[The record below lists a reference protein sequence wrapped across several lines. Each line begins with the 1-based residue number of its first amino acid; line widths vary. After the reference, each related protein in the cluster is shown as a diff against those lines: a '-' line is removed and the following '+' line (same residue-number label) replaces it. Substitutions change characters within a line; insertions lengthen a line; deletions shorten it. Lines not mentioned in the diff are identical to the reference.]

1 LRDWGVSRQRYWGCP
16 IPVINCEFCGSLPV
30 PEKDLPVKLPE
41 DVSFDGVG
49 SPIKQMPEFYNCDC
63 PSCGKPA
70 KRETD
75 TFDTFFESSWYFAR
89 YACKDNTSGMLDDR
103 AKYWLKNGVDQYV
116 GGVEHAILHLLYA
129 RFFNKLMRDEG
140 LLENDE
146 PFKKLLTQGMV
157 LKDGSKMSKSKGNT
171 VDPQEMISKYGADTV
186 RLFIL
191 FAAPPTQDLEWSDQG
206 LEGSHRFVQKIFRL
220 VNSFI
225 SDTNGAEFSH
235 IDLTGLNAVQKE
247 IRNKVYTTLEKV
259 SDDLDRRHSFN
270 TAIAALMELTN
281 SLVRFDKTDANSLSI
296 KYEAINIL
304 LKMLSP
310 ITPHICH
317 HLFKE
322 LGNTEAI
329 VDSVW
334 PKVDK
339 KALVK
344 DEVEVVVQVNGKLR
358 AKISCGVNLE
368 NSELEKLAMQDDN
381 VSRFISDN
389 EIVKIII
396 VPNKLVNIVVK

>member
-1 LRDWGVSRQRYWGCP
+1 
-16 IPVINCEFCGSLPV
+16 
-30 PEKDLPVKLPE
+30 
-41 DVSFDGVG
+41 
-49 SPIKQMPEFYNCDC
+49 
-63 PSCGKPA
+63 
-70 KRETD
+70 
-75 TFDTFFESSWYFAR
+75 
-89 YACKDNTSGMLDDR
+89 
-103 AKYWLKNGVDQYV
+103 
-116 GGVEHAILHLLYA
+116 
-129 RFFNKLMRDEG
+129 MRDEG

-146 PFKKLLTQGMV
+146 PFKNLLTQGMV

-225 SDTNGAEFSH
+225 SDANGADFSH
-235 IDLTGLNAVQKE
+235 IDLTGLNTEQKE

-270 TAIAALMELTN
+270 TAIAALMELTY

-329 VDSVW
+329 VDTFW

-339 KALVK
+339 RALVK
-344 DEVEVVVQVNGKLR
+344 DEIEVVVQVNGKLR

-381 VSRFISDN
+381 VSKFISDN

>member
-1 LRDWGVSRQRYWGCP
+1 
-16 IPVINCEFCGSLPV
+16 
-30 PEKDLPVKLPE
+30 
-41 DVSFDGVG
+41 
-49 SPIKQMPEFYNCDC
+49 
-63 PSCGKPA
+63 
-70 KRETD
+70 
-75 TFDTFFESSWYFAR
+75 
-89 YACKDNTSGMLDDR
+89 
-103 AKYWLKNGVDQYV
+103 
-116 GGVEHAILHLLYA
+116 
-129 RFFNKLMRDEG
+129 MRDEG

-225 SDTNGAEFSH
+225 SDTNGADFSH

-317 HLFKE
+317 HLFKS
-322 LGNTEAI
+322 LGNKEAI

-344 DEVEVVVQVNGKLR
+344 DEIEVVVQVNGKLR

-396 VPNKLVNIVVK
+396 VPNKLVNIVVR

>member
-1 LRDWGVSRQRYWGCP
+1 
-16 IPVINCEFCGSLPV
+16 
-30 PEKDLPVKLPE
+30 
-41 DVSFDGVG
+41 
-49 SPIKQMPEFYNCDC
+49 
-63 PSCGKPA
+63 
-70 KRETD
+70 
-75 TFDTFFESSWYFAR
+75 
-89 YACKDNTSGMLDDR
+89 MLDDR

-146 PFKKLLTQGMV
+146 PFKNLLTQGMV

-225 SDTNGAEFSH
+225 SNTNGADFSH
-235 IDLTGLNAVQKE
+235 IDLTGLNTVQKE

-322 LGNTEAI
+322 LGNKEAI

-344 DEVEVVVQVNGKLR
+344 DEIEVVVQVNGKLR

>member
-1 LRDWGVSRQRYWGCP
+1 
-16 IPVINCEFCGSLPV
+16 
-30 PEKDLPVKLPE
+30 
-41 DVSFDGVG
+41 
-49 SPIKQMPEFYNCDC
+49 
-63 PSCGKPA
+63 
-70 KRETD
+70 
-75 TFDTFFESSWYFAR
+75 
-89 YACKDNTSGMLDDR
+89 
-103 AKYWLKNGVDQYV
+103 
-116 GGVEHAILHLLYA
+116 
-129 RFFNKLMRDEG
+129 MRDEG

-146 PFKKLLTQGMV
+146 PFKNLLTQGMV

-225 SDTNGAEFSH
+225 SDANGADFSH

-270 TAIAALMELTN
+270 TAIAAMMELTN

-322 LGNTEAI
+322 LGNTVAI

-344 DEVEVVVQVNGKLR
+344 DEVEIVVQVNGKLR